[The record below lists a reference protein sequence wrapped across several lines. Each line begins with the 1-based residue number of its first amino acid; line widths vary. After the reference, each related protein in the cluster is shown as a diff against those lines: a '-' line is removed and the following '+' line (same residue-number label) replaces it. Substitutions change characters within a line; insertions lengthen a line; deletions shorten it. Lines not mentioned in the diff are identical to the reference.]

1 MMSMRGSISPT
12 ATAKAAGL
20 EVVGAARRRGIGM
33 ELAKSWASRV
43 MDEGKIA
50 MYSTSSDNIASQG
63 VAARLGLR
71 FLGAD
76 FHVSEQSSQIEKEI
90 DRRTD
95 N

>member
-20 EVVGAARRRGIGM
+20 EVVEAARQRGIGM

-71 FLGAD
+71 FLGTD
-76 FHVSEQSSQIEKEI
+76 FHVSEQSS
-90 DRRTD
+90 
-95 N
+95 